1 MVEKARIFTIY
12 ISRYSN
18 DQWIHHKS
26 DKNQGENFP
35 PFSNSQTFSN
45 DFTLDVDEYE

>member
-1 MVEKARIFTIY
+1 MEKDKEFQIQN

-18 DQWIHHKS
+18 DQWMHHKS
-26 DKNQGENFP
+26 DKNQGDNFP
-35 PFSNSQTFSN
+35 TFSNSQTFSN